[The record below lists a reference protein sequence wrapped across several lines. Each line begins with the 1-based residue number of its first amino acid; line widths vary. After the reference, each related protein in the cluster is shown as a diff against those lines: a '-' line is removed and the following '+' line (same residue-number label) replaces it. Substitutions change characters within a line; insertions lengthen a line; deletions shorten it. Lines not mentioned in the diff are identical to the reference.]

1 MVTVMQEGNRRVI
14 AAADEA
20 ARRIKLHPGMTLA
33 HAQSLVP
40 DLHVVEAAPQEDE
53 AALEQLG
60 LWCTRYSPLV
70 TPDPPDGVFIDIAG
84 SAHLFKGETALL
96 QDISSRLAAAWIN
109 GKVAV
114 ADTPGCAWAVARF
127 GGESIVAPGRIADAL
142 GGLPVSALRIS
153 QKTVGSL
160 HDMGIERIAHL
171 ATKPPAILI
180 LAVRFIVGGLRCPKC
195 QGLR

>member
-70 TPDPPDGVFIDIAG
+70 TPDAPRDCGPTRR
-84 SAHLFKGETALL
+84 SAT
-96 QDISSRLAAAWIN
+96 
-109 GKVAV
+109 
-114 ADTPGCAWAVARF
+114 
-127 GGESIVAPGRIADAL
+127 
-142 GGLPVSALRIS
+142 
-153 QKTVGSL
+153 
-160 HDMGIERIAHL
+160 
-171 ATKPPAILI
+171 
-180 LAVRFIVGGLRCPKC
+180 
-195 QGLR
+195 